1 MIYYFPLE
9 SLKSRYTHQLST
21 KWMPN
26 AFNTVDAK
34 WTIVDGNYEQGD
46 VKVGMVLDA
55 VGRGIYSMNQC
66 KYFLELIQQGKI
78 EDGDIIYLQDY
89 WTPGIESIFYALDLY
104 KINVKVYARCWAQS
118 VDEFDFTYNMR
129 HWMRYYELGLDE
141 RLSGIFVAS
150 TINRDELKQ
159 AGFKTPIHVT
169 ALPINYDEIYNY
181 VGKDV
186 EKEKIV
192 VFSSRLDW
200 EKNPMFMMEVAKKFL
215 NNNQDYKWVYTT
227 SASELRS
234 NDRFIIHK
242 LKELEKENDRFIIKT
257 NMHKKSYYELLSRA
271 SIQFSSCL
279 QDYVSFTLLE
289 ATTFGCEICYPR
301 FKSFPEC
308 VPSDRLYD
316 PFDVNS
322 ALDILD
328 NIVQNDITLR
338 RTYEEIPKLSSL
350 GTLLDAYIVGNGI
363 DREVNIWNES
373 EYYTEFLKSK
383 KIIGDKL

>member
-1 MIYYFPLE
+1 MIMYSLELSLRYSPFPLSIQKKE
-9 SLKSRYTHQLST
+9 
-21 KWMPN
+21 
-26 AFNTVDAK
+26 FD
-34 WTIVDGNYEQGD
+34 D
-46 VKVGMVLDA
+46 VK
-55 VGRGIYSMNQC
+55 RI
-66 KYFLELIQQGKI
+66 
-78 EDGDIIYLQDY
+78 
-89 WTPGIESIFYALDLY
+89 
-104 KINVKVYARCWAQS
+104 
-118 VDEFDFTYNMR
+118 
-129 HWMRYYELGLDE
+129 
-141 RLSGIFVAS
+141 
-150 TINRDELKQ
+150 
-159 AGFKTPIHVT
+159 
-169 ALPINYDEIYNY
+169 YDEIYNY